1 MKFEKLCENVTSVTL
16 NEKVDE
22 EVFDFVEDLVSKGF
36 SEKDIRKKLS
46 KNFKDLKKE
55 DIDLLI
61 KVSV

>member
-1 MKFEKLCENVTSVTL
+1 MKFEKLCENVNSVTL